1 MRSIRPILLLLG
13 LVIAVTG
20 CGEPPRPTV
29 NLYRAVH
36 VGDMDQIKRHLFWG
50 TEINQPGADGDYPL
64 HVAVSKGRVA
74 IARELLRHGAKTDVR
89 DRDGRTPLHVALA
102 NGKVPAAK
110 LLRER
115 SDDDLQ
121 ALLFD
126 LVRTGRA
133 DRDTLAF
140 LLDQGADL
148 NTTDAQGEVPL
159 HVAVAAANVKL
170 AKHLITAGA
179 DVNQVDAAGNTP
191 MALAAGIGD
200 PNTRPIMVDLLRQ
213 YGATEAADRA
223 DTDRPGS
230 G

>member
-1 MRSIRPILLLLG
+1 MRCVRSIVLVLG
-13 LVIAVTG
+13 LLVILTG

-36 VGDMDQIKRHLFWG
+36 VGDLEQIKRHLFWG

-74 IARELLRHGAKTDVR
+74 IARELLRHGARTDVR
-89 DRDGRTPLHVALA
+89 DRNGRTPLQAALA

-110 LLRER
+110 LLRGHGD
-115 SDDDLQ
+115 DDDLQ
-121 ALLFD
+121 PLLFD
-126 LVRTGRA
+126 LVLTGRA

-148 NTTDAQGEVPL
+148 NTADPQGGLPL
-159 HVAVAAANVKL
+159 HIAVAAGNVKL

-179 DVNQVDAAGNTP
+179 DVNQADAAGNTP
-191 MALAAGIGD
+191 MALAALIDD
-200 PNTRPIMVDLLRQ
+200 PSTGPIMVDLLRQ
-213 YGATEAADRA
+213 YGATE
-223 DTDRPGS
+223 
-230 G
+230 